1 MTTGY
6 LHFGSNSVLGQSSN
20 LFWNNTSN
28 YLGIGTTTPA
38 SMLDIYAGSNT
49 SLNLRGISS

>member
-28 YLGIGTTTPA
+28 YLGIGTSNPSNA
-38 SMLDIYAGSNT
+38 IDLIGS
-49 SLNLRGISS
+49 LRSSSNIISSN